1 MRIFA
6 SILLFSAVLAAPAQ
20 AEAPPRLQ
28 YLEQQL
34 ASISADNPGN
44 LGFAALDLE
53 TGEFVG
59 VNGDKAFPMASTIK
73 VAIAANYLAQVE
85 HGRRTLSD
93 TISGRRADRLIEAM
107 LIRSDNYATD
117 LLIRDLGG
125 PATIQAWLTQSGI
138 TGLRIDRNIAQLL
151 RARRDLYDV
160 RDSSTPRAMVM
171 MLQKLDKGTLL
182 SPYHRSY
189 LLGLMARC
197 MTGKNRI
204 RGLLPAGASVQ
215 NKTGTLSNYAS
226 DIGFITLPNGRRVA
240 VAIFARFGANRP
252 YTIARAARV
261 IYDGFLYAPTAV
273 ASRITSLVP
282 QMQPIN
288 KGSLAPGSWPYTAAR
303 SSPTI
308 KLNLPGRNAP
318 SLPLVQSPAH

>member
-1 MRIFA
+1 MRLLA
-6 SILLFSAVLAAPAQ
+6 SILLFSLALAAPAG

-34 ASISADNPGN
+34 ASISAANPGN
-44 LGFAALDLE
+44 LGFAAIDLE

-59 VNGDKAFPMASTIK
+59 INGDSPFPMASTIK
-73 VAIAANYLAQVE
+73 VAVAANYLAQVE
-85 HGRRTLSD
+85 HGRRTLQDS
-93 TISGRRADRLIEAM
+93 ISGRRADRLIEAM
-107 LIRSDNYATD
+107 LIHSDNHATD

-125 PATIQAWLTQSGI
+125 PDTIQAWLTQVGI
-138 TGLRIDRNIAQLL
+138 AGLRIDRNIAQLL

-160 RDSSTPRAMVM
+160 RDSSTPRAMVT
-171 MLQKLDKGTLL
+171 LLKKLDRGALL
-182 SPYHRSY
+182 NPVHTSY
-189 LLGLMARC
+189 LLNLMGRC

-204 RGLLPAGASVQ
+204 RGLLPAGTYVQ

-226 DIGFITLPNGRRVA
+226 DVGFITLPNGHRIA
-240 VAIFARFGANRP
+240 VAIFARYGDNRP

-273 ASRITSLVP
+273 ASLAP
-282 QMQPIN
+282 KLQPVN

-303 SSPTI
+303 AARPATISLPPRPWSSP
-308 KLNLPGRNAP
+308 AP
-318 SLPLVQSPAH
+318 AAVKN